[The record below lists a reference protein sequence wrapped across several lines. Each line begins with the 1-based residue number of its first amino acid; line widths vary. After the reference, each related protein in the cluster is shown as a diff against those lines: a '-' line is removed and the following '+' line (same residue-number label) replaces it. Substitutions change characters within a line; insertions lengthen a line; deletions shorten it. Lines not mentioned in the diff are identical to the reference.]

1 MREVMKA
8 KFAATKGEACIMRS
22 SAVRCARTPN
32 LEIAFISGDF
42 LPAGGA
48 LPWRRQDGG
57 ERQRDGRVKILS
69 IIIYSKDALR
79 FAKEK
84 RARRA
89 KAFDKRARGY

>member
-1 MREVMKA
+1 
-8 KFAATKGEACIMRS
+8 MRS

-57 ERQRDGRVKILS
+57 ERQRDGRVKTLS
-69 IIIYSKDALR
+69 IIIYSKTRCASQKKNGR
-79 FAKEK
+79 GEQK
-84 RARRA
+84 RLTNARA
-89 KAFDKRARGY
+89 DTKISVKV